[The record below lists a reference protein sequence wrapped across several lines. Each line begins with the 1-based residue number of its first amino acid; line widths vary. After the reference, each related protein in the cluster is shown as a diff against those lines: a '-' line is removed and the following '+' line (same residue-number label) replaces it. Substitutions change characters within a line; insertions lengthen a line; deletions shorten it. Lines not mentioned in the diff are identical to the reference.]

1 MKLSSPAGL
10 RYPYTIQVLHKRK
23 DDNVK
28 RSDKLFT
35 SWYEE
40 TVSEEDRWGVEERV
54 KKRWPQNFDASTGGK
69 ITRWFVKPGT
79 VVERP
84 GTELVEIEE
93 PCTHETQFGGLCV
106 DCGEDMTKVDYLTK
120 ERDIHRATVNLTHDN
135 TALLVSH
142 NEAVRAE
149 EDTKKRLLSSRKLTL
164 IVDLDQTVIHT
175 TCERT
180 VADWQADPENPN
192 YEAVKDVKA
201 FQLADDTLSNV
212 AANWYY
218 VKQRPGLKQFFD
230 NMSKLYEMHVYTMAT
245 RAYAQAIMQII
256 DPERKFF
263 GDRILSRDEN
273 YTDKL
278 KNLTRLFYQNTA
290 MVVIIDDRADVW
302 QYSPH
307 LVRVPVFNFF
317 LGAGDINAA
326 FLPKQQELVTQ
337 SKAKAPTSSSTAE
350 TLQTSAS
357 RPPPTSVAGKP
368 ADSAPADSAPADT
381 ADGDLTDIGQQ
392 LLTMAAGEGGGGG
405 GGGEELV
412 QQAKEQEKVIIAQQT
427 ERPLLQQQLILDKE
441 DAQAEDDS
449 AVLDDHNGA
458 TEQHEH
464 LKARHSVLNDDDRGL
479 EIVEKHLVQV
489 HRIFY
494 DEYIKAKAAP
504 AGGRIAELK
513 GEKSPKKRVL
523 NDIIPD
529 VAEIMPRIKEEVL
542 DGAVVVFSG
551 IIPLGVDVQ
560 TSDYALWIKSF
571 GAEVTTS
578 VNRRTTHVIAN
589 PDRKTTKVKQAARY
603 QHIKIVNPEWMFQC
617 CTRWEHVDETP
628 YTIAIDAAERGGSPF
643 GELEDESVDVTG
655 DEEHDGAAKSPVELE
670 MTADT
675 WASVDDELADF
686 LNETDTDDDQ
696 ESDCDS
702 VRSDNSTCSD
712 AKQMKHKRKRATKS
726 TDVSEAEDSDS
737 SVNSASKLQRR
748 KKRTLERVTSLTNV
762 VSVDKSSGLPSPET
776 TGPEEGQGDEEERKP
791 EADEVAPDVQDD
803 YDDGLEAELLAG
815 FGSDDEDG

>member
-1 MKLSSPAGL
+1 MKISSPPGL
-10 RYPYTIQVLHKRK
+10 RYPFTIQVLQKRK
-23 DDNVK
+23 DESVN
-28 RSDKLFT
+28 RFDKLFT
-35 SWYEE
+35 YWYEE
-40 TVSEEDRWGVEERV
+40 TVTESDKWGVDQKV
-54 KKRWPQNFDASTGGK
+54 KKRWPQQFGANTDGK
-69 ITRWFVKPGT
+69 VTRWFIKPGA
-79 VVERP
+79 VIERA
-84 GTELVEIEE
+84 GVDLVEIEE

-106 DCGEDMTKVDYLTK
+106 DCGEDMTKVDYLTQ
-120 ERDIHRATVNLTHDN
+120 ERNVNRAFVNLTHDN

-149 EDTKKRLLSSRKLTL
+149 EDTKKRLLNSKKLTL

-180 VADWQADPENPN
+180 VAEWQADPENPN
-192 YEAVKDVKA
+192 FEAVKDVQG
-201 FQLADDTLSNV
+201 FQLADDNISNV

-218 VKQRPGLKQFFD
+218 VKMRPGLKDFFD

-245 RAYAQAIMQII
+245 RAYAQAIMKII
-256 DPERKFF
+256 DPERKYF

-337 SKAKAPTSSSTAE
+337 SKTKSPAPPIKTTPADGASPTAI
-350 TLQTSAS
+350 
-357 RPPPTSVAGKP
+357 SVAGKP
-368 ADSAPADSAPADT
+368 ADATPAET
-381 ADGDLTDIGQQ
+381 TNGDLHEIGQQ
-392 LLTMAAGEGGGGG
+392 LLTMAAGEGV
-405 GGGEELV
+405 EVLE

-441 DAQAEDDS
+441 DAQADES
-449 AVLDDHNGA
+449 EPTIEAHNG
-458 TEQHEH
+458 EVDHFEH
-464 LKARHSVLNDDDRGL
+464 PKSRHSVLNDDDRGL
-479 EIVEKHLVQV
+479 DIIEKHLVQV
-489 HRIFY
+489 HRTFY
-494 DEYIKAKAAP
+494 DEYIKAKAIP

-513 GEKSPKKRVL
+513 GEKSPKKRQL

-542 DGAVVVFSG
+542 DGVVVVFSG

-571 GAEVTTS
+571 GAQVSTS

-589 PDRKTTKVKQAARY
+589 PDRKTTKVKNAARY

-617 CTRWEHVDETP
+617 CTRWEHADETP
-628 YTIAIDAAERGGSPF
+628 YTIEVDPADRGGSPF
-643 GELEDESVDVTG
+643 GELEDESIDATG
-655 DEEHDGAAKSPVELE
+655 DEEPEEPAESPVTLDL
-670 MTADT
+670 TADN

-686 LNETDTDDDQ
+686 LNESETDDDHND
-696 ESDCDS
+696 SDSDGI
-702 VRSDNSTCSD
+702 RSDNSTTSET
-712 AKQMKHKRKRATKS
+712 KQNKKKRKRTTNS
-726 TDVSEAEDSDS
+726 TDISEAEESDS
-737 SVNSASKLQRR
+737 SVASASKLQRR
-748 KKRTLERVTSLTNV
+748 KKRTMERVTSLTNV
-762 VSVDKSSGLPSPET
+762 VMADKSSGLPSPET
-776 TGPEEGQGDEEERKP
+776 TGPEEGQGMTRKRCK
-791 EADEVAPDVQDD
+791 E
-803 YDDGLEAELLAG
+803 
-815 FGSDDEDG
+815 

>member
-1 MKLSSPAGL
+1 MKISSPPGL
-10 RYPYTIQVLHKRK
+10 RYPFTIQALQKRK
-23 DDNVK
+23 DDKVQ

-35 SWYEE
+35 YWYEE
-40 TVSEEDRWGVEERV
+40 TIKEDDKWGIEQWVT
-54 KKRWPQNFDASTGGK
+54 KRWPQQFDASTDGH
-69 ITRWFVKPGT
+69 ITRWFIKPGT
-79 VVERP
+79 VVERA
-84 GTELVEIEE
+84 GVDLVEIEE

-120 ERDIHRATVNLTHDN
+120 EQNVSRATVNLTHDN

-149 EDTKKRLLSSRKLTL
+149 EDTKKRLLTSKKLTL

-180 VADWQADPENPN
+180 VAEWQADPENPN
-192 YEAVKDVKA
+192 YEAVKDVQG
-201 FQLADDTLSNV
+201 FQLADDNIANV

-218 VKQRPGLKQFFD
+218 VKMRPGLKAFFD
-230 NMSKLYEMHVYTMAT
+230 RMSKLYEMHVYTMAT
-245 RAYAQAIMQII
+245 RAYAQAIMKII
-256 DPERKFF
+256 DPERKYF

-337 SKAKAPTSSSTAE
+337 SKDKASAAPSVPSKTPLAE
-350 TLQTSAS
+350 NGSAS
-357 RPPPTSVAGKP
+357 PMSVASKLVEPVP
-368 ADSAPADSAPADT
+368 ADAAN
-381 ADGDLTDIGQQ
+381 GDLNEIGQQ
-392 LLTMAAGEGGGGG
+392 LLTMAAGEGV
-405 GGGEELV
+405 EVLV

-427 ERPLLQQQLILDKE
+427 ERPLLQQQLMLDRE
-441 DAQAEDDS
+441 DAQADDTDTLS
-449 AVLDDHNGA
+449 AQNSDDDHG
-458 TEQHEH
+458 EH
-464 LKARHSVLNDDDRGL
+464 HKARHSLLNDDDRGL
-479 EIVEKHLVQV
+479 DIIEKHLVRV
-489 HRIFY
+489 HRTFY
-494 DEYIKAKAAP
+494 DEYVKAKAVP

-513 GEKSPKKRVL
+513 GEKSPKKRQL

-542 DGAVVVFSG
+542 EGIVVVFSG

-560 TSDYALWIKSF
+560 MSDYAIWIKSF
-571 GAEVTTS
+571 GAEVATS

-617 CTRWEHVDETP
+617 CTRWEHVDETSYIIP
-628 YTIAIDAAERGGSPF
+628 IDAAERGGSPF
-643 GELEDESVDVTG
+643 GELEDESIGATG
-655 DEEHDGAAKSPVELE
+655 DEEAEERAESPVELDL
-670 MTADT
+670 TADT

-686 LNETDTDDDQ
+686 LNETDTDEDNN
-696 ESDCDS
+696 ESDSDS
-702 VRSDNSTCSD
+702 VRSDTSTAEE
-712 AKQMKHKRKRATKS
+712 AKHNKRKRKRSTKS
-726 TDVSEAEDSDS
+726 ADVSEAEESDGS
-737 SVNSASKLQRR
+737 ATSVSKLQRR
-748 KKRTLERVTSLTNV
+748 KKRTMERVTSLTNV
-762 VSVDKSSGLPSPET
+762 VTADKSSGLPSPET
-776 TGPEEGQGDEEERKP
+776 TGPEEDQGDEEEKALP
-791 EADEVAPDVQDD
+791 TNGVAPDMQDD
-803 YDDGLEAELLAG
+803 NDDALEAELLAG
-815 FGSDDEDG
+815 FGDSDEEA